1 MQSSGELMK
10 LMNGVM
16 KTSVVAKTMME
27 LSREM
32 FKAGV
37 MDEMVGDAMGSAL
50 DEEDMEEETEE
61 EVQKILNELAVDSVK
76 GARAPCSLLGL
87 PEALTHPPVMPAAGR
102 MRAPVAAA
110 PAAEAAA
117 EEEEEDGEALSGLQ
131 ARLNAI
137 RAS

>member
-61 EVQKILNELAVDSVK
+61 QVGLAC
-76 GARAPCSLLGL
+76 RLF
-87 PEALTHPPVMPAAGR
+87 
-102 MRAPVAAA
+102 VA
-110 PAAEAAA
+110 
-117 EEEEEDGEALSGLQ
+117 Q
-131 ARLNAI
+131 ASWACG
-137 RAS
+137 SK